1 MGLKGIVS
9 ELVVRGNEG
18 AGGHDVWLPTC
29 CCTEEGKDLAVC
41 YSRKIGDGLQ
51 EGAREVDR

>member
-1 MGLKGIVS
+1 MEMK
-9 ELVVRGNEG
+9 G

-41 YSRKIGDGLQ
+41 YSRKIGDGVQ
-51 EGAREVDR
+51 EGAGEVDR